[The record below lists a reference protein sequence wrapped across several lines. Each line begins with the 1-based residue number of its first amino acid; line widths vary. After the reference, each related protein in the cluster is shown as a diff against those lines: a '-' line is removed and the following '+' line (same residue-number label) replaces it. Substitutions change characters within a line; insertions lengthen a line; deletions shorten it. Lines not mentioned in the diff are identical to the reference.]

1 MCLVGMMDADG
12 EVGAVES
19 APGAETEV
27 DSDACDNSTCADDD
41 ADVDAWVNAGD
52 CDVADATVLADDA
65 EGTADGAEAGR
76 GRVCRDTAAL
86 DRTEFPVRTEVLG
99 DIREDGKSQLL
110 FGWMGQWQ
118 RERPKGV
125 VMVRQRSGPEA

>member
-41 ADVDAWVNAGD
+41 ADVDA
-52 CDVADATVLADDA
+52 
-65 EGTADGAEAGR
+65 
-76 GRVCRDTAAL
+76 
-86 DRTEFPVRTEVLG
+86 
-99 DIREDGKSQLL
+99 
-110 FGWMGQWQ
+110 
-118 RERPKGV
+118 
-125 VMVRQRSGPEA
+125 